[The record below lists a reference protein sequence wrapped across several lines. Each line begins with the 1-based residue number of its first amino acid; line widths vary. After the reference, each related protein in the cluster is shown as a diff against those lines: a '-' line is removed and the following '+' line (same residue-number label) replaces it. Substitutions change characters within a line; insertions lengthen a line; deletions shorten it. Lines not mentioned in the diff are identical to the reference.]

1 MRNYWFILICL
12 FCDIAFSQ
20 STSIDYLIVAGGGG
34 GASGGG
40 GGGGVLHAT
49 NYSIPVNSNITITVG
64 AGGSSGSGGSGSSGA
79 NVGGNGGNSSISSAY
94 GTITAIGGGGG
105 GNSAVNGG
113 KGADGGSGGGGS
125 YDRPSVAYSAG
136 TAGQGNR
143 GGRSDRAGY
152 GAGGGGGGAGAA
164 GSNAPT
170 THLGGPGGDGIQ
182 STISG
187 NNIYYGGGGGG
198 GVNHNCNC
206 SVNNGGGQG
215 GQGGGGN
222 GSSLGYG
229 NGNYNNGT
237 AGNPNTGGGGGGTDP
252 ESTTAN
258 AGGSGIVIIRYLG
271 TPKATGGNITEVDGS
286 TIHTFTSIGNTLFN
300 YRGNPEIQRTQIS
313 INNSIVSVTFSEAV
327 YGGTANATST
337 LEVSDFTLNM
347 SGGSASLTSA
357 TPSSINVSGT
367 TIGLGVPLTGTP
379 DGSELLTVLPASNN
393 SIFSVSGDTVSTTQ
407 TTNTTELTPN
417 IITDNLLLYL
427 DASNTSSYPGTGTVW
442 YDLSGNNN
450 DFNLNGPSYNSSDYF
465 DFDGTNDYA
474 KTVSTL
480 DLSQYDYITVQINM
494 LSENTNK
501 VELTF
506 EHSENWNTNIGGF
519 GLANQC
525 GGSTYI
531 NNLHHTNHDRAGIY
545 RNYEANI
552 LNDWH
557 QQTNIFSSVEDSSGR
572 LTYLD
577 GNLLNYSVQP
587 TGSYPTG
594 TSTSNSLSF
603 GNYHF
608 YISSRAGSNY
618 FFNGKVKSIL
628 IYGTNLSSS
637 QINQNYDALNDI
649 PPTDINLST
658 NTISETA
665 SIGSVI
671 GTLSAT
677 DSDTTINNLTFSL
690 ADSGDAQDDDNGSF
704 TISGTSLL
712 TSTTLDY
719 ETKTS
724 YNIYVNVS
732 DGTTN
737 YAKAFTVSVTNI
749 LEPITDLG
757 FEVASIVT
765 DGLILHLD
773 ASNSNSYSGSGN
785 TWYDISGNNNHGTL
799 NGPTFSN
806 TGLKHFVF
814 NGTDDVTS
822 LNLSNYSDLTFEF
835 WFYDNRTSG
844 QRDLLTYNGNA
855 GSFTFRNMNH
865 FRTDGNG
872 LSAAQYPTSLVSN
885 QWVRFVYVKNTKIF
899 INSTKTNI
907 SSGSDRTYG
916 QLKIGDARSD
926 VGQHWDGK
934 IALVRIYNRSLTDQE
949 IEKNYEVFDKVV
961 NNNQQ
966 LGTSSS
972 TVSVDEEVSAGT
984 LVANLTATDSD
995 TTSFTFSLVA
1005 GDGTNA

>member
-704 TISGTSLL
+704 TISGTTLL
-712 TSTTLDY
+712 TSSTLNY

-724 YNIYVNVS
+724 YNIYLKVS
-732 DGTTN
+732 DGTSDFE
-737 YAKAFTVSVTNI
+737 KAFTVSVTNV

-757 FEVASIVT
+757 FEDASIVT

-785 TWYDISGNNNHGTL
+785 TWNDLSGNNN
-799 NGPTFSN
+799 
-806 TGLKHFVF
+806 
-814 NGTDDVTS
+814 DVS
-822 LNLSNYSDLTFEF
+822 L
-835 WFYDNRTSG
+835 
-844 QRDLLTYNGNA
+844 QNA
-855 GSFTFRNMNH
+855 GSISFDSNENFFNT
-865 FRTDGNG
+865 GNTG
-872 LSAAQYPTSLVSN
+872 Y
-885 QWVRFVYVKNTKIF
+885 F
-899 INSTKTNI
+899 TKTNGNNIPTGNSNYTLAVYVNQPQWGSSNGFI
-907 SSGSDRTYG
+907 SIGGFGSGNKSNALRTAGGTYAFRHYWWG
-916 QLKIGDARSD
+916 NDLDPISNQ
-926 VGQHWDGK
+926 V
-934 IALVRIYNRSLTDQE
+934 SL
-949 IEKNYEVFDKVV
+949 
-961 NNNQQ
+961 NNW
-966 LGTSSS
+966 LFI
-972 TVSVDEEVSAGT
+972 
-984 LVANLTATDSD
+984 VAK
-995 TTSFTFSLVA
+995 F
-1005 GDGTNA
+1005 DGTTRSVWVNGVLAGQDTPSGHN